1 MGALT
6 SSCQSE
12 EVREQM
18 AKNKAIEKQINNDRR
33 AGSSIIKLL
42 LLGAGECGKST
53 VLKQMQILHSNGF
66 TEEEIAERKAVC
78 YSNTVTSMAAIL
90 KAMDNVLHVPLDDP
104 SKDGDK
110 AIIYRVMEN
119 GEENQPFTDE
129 VAKSIVSLWEDKGV
143 RKAYDM
149 RSEYQLND
157 SAKYFLDSVQRL
169 HEPGYRPTEQD
180 ILFSRVAT
188 TGVVEVKFKIK
199 DLDFRVFDVGG
210 QRSERRK
217 WIHCFDNVE
226 SIIFITAISEYDQ
239 VLFED
244 ETTNRMI
251 ESMQLFSSICN
262 SSWFLNTAMI
272 LFLNKKDLFLE
283 KIQRVNITTC
293 FPDYE
298 GPQTYED
305 AVNFIK
311 MKFGE
316 LNQHPDKKTIYMH
329 ETCATDTNQV
339 QLVISSVI
347 DTIIQKNLQKAGMM

>member
-1 MGALT
+1 MG
-6 SSCQSE
+6 SCQSQE
-12 EVREQM
+12 AQEQL
-18 AKNKAIEKQINNDRR
+18 ARNKAIEKQLNQDKRT
-33 AGSSIIKLL
+33 GSSIVKLL

-66 TEEEIAERKAVC
+66 TEDEINERKAVV
-78 YSNTVTSMAAIL
+78 YNNTVTSMYAIL
-90 KAMDNVLHVPLDDP
+90 KAMDNVVHLSLENPEKEVLFEFTTTFIFFQVAINHKNIRRDG
-104 SKDGDK
+104 SKSGVEL
-110 AIIYRVMEN
+110 ALSQTNVVEAGYES
-119 GEENQPFTDE
+119 EPFTDE
-129 VAKSIVSLWEDKGV
+129 LAKALVSLWNDKNV
-143 RKAYDM
+143 QKAADM
-149 RSEYQLND
+149 RSEFQLND
-157 SAKYFLDSVQRL
+157 SAKYFLNSVMRI

-199 DLDFRVFDVGG
+199 ELDFRVFDVGG

-226 SIIFITAISEYDQ
+226 SIIFITAVSEYDQ

-262 SSWFLNTAMI
+262 SGQNYEEAMS
-272 LFLNKKDLFLE
+272 
-283 KIQRVNITTC
+283 
-293 FPDYE
+293 
-298 GPQTYED
+298 
-305 AVNFIK
+305 FIK
-311 MKFGE
+311 MKFSE
-316 LNQHPDKKTIYMH
+316 LNLNPDKKTIYMH

-339 QLVISSVI
+339 QLVITSVI

>member
-1 MGALT
+1 MGL
-6 SSCQSE
+6 CQSSS
-12 EVREQM
+12 EVDKEQQQR
-18 AKNKAIEKQINNDRR
+18 NKEIEKQINSDKRQS
-33 AGSSIIKLL
+33 SSIVKLL

-66 TEEEIAERKAVC
+66 TEEEVNEKRGIVFN
-78 YSNTVTSMAAIL
+78 NTVTSMCSILRAMDSVLHIQLENPELEPEKAMIL
-90 KAMDNVLHVPLDDP
+90 KIQE
-104 SKDGDK
+104 K
-110 AIIYRVMEN
+110 
-119 GEENQPFTDE
+119 GEESEAMTPDKRDALIAIWQ
-129 VAKSIVSLWEDKGV
+129 DKGV
-143 RKAYDM
+143 KKAYEM
-149 RSEYQLND
+149 RSEYQLID
-157 SAKYFLDSVQRL
+157 SAAFFLDNVQRIA
-169 HEPGYRPTEQD
+169 EPGFRPTEQD

-199 DLDFRVFDVGG
+199 ELDFRVFDVGG

-244 ETTNRMI
+244 ESTNRMI
-251 ESMQLFSSICN
+251 ESMQLFNSICN
-262 SSWFLNTAMI
+262 SSWFLSTAMI
-272 LFLNKKDLFLE
+272 LFMNKKDLFME
-283 KIQRVNITTC
+283 KIKRVNITTA

-298 GPQTYED
+298 GGQTYEE

-311 MKFGE
+311 QKFAE
-316 LNQHPDKKTIYMH
+316 LNMNPDKKTIYMH